1 MRICDGK
8 DGTIS
13 IADQFPPPVHP
24 QGQVGA
30 DMLTARV
37 DRWVSDGTDG
47 ASVEVDERM
56 TGTELGKWE
65 RSVLGKS
72 LIWSGVD
79 P

>member
-1 MRICDGK
+1 
-8 DGTIS
+8 
-13 IADQFPPPVHP
+13 
-24 QGQVGA
+24 
-30 DMLTARV
+30 MLTARV